1 VDGAPWVFPAQGQ
14 WRTNDTNMAAGMVL
28 QGLGIGRLA
37 TLVGDTLVGQGLLVT
52 VLPAFVDLRPVPV
65 YAVTGGTRHRLPKI
79 KACLDYW
86 QAWFAR

>member
-1 VDGAPWVFPAQGQ
+1 
-14 WRTNDTNMAAGMVL
+14 MVL

-37 TLVGDTLVGQGLLVT
+37 TLAGDVLVKQQLLVP
-52 VLPAFVDLRPVPV
+52 VLPGYVDLRPVPV

-86 QAWFAR
+86 TEWFGRDPA